1 MSNVKEL
8 NDSTFESALNGAERP
23 LLVDFSATWCQPCK
37 ALAPTI
43 DAVAKEYDGK
53 LDVYKVDIDS
63 APNTTTH
70 FGVSGVPTCI
80 FFASAKEV
88 DRFTGNRDL
97 RAVKEHVEKVLSAAA
112 S

>member
-8 NDSTFESALNGAERP
+8 NDDTFDSALSGADRP

-43 DAVAKEYDGK
+43 DAIAKEYDGK
-53 LDVYKVDIDS
+53 LDVYKIDIDQ
-63 APNTTTH
+63 APKMTTH

-80 FFASAKEV
+80 FFSSAKEV

-97 RAVKEHVEKVLSAAA
+97 RKVKELVDKVLSTTP